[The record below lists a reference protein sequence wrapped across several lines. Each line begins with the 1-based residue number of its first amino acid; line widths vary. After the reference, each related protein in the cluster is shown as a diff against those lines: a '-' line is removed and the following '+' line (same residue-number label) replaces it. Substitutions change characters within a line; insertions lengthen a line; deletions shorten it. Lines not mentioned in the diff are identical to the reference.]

1 MNSHNLINNTIN
13 STVKTIESLQVP
25 HQQSRDSVVQR
36 QSQLTKPEG
45 ALGKLETLSEFIAG
59 VTGVPIPIL
68 HRKTIVVAAA
78 DHGVAEEGVSAYP
91 KEVTPQMVRNFLQGG
106 AAINVLADSFKIDV
120 IVIDAGINIPSPIQ
134 GALVQAS
141 LGKGTKN
148 IAVGPAMSYSKAT
161 ETITRGIEI
170 FNDVHSKRPTNII
183 GLGEMGIGNTTSASA
198 LIAAI
203 SRRKPSTVVGLGTG
217 IDTLQF
223 ERKVM
228 VIERALAVNV
238 DIINDAHHMS
248 GPKKA
253 ISFLAALGGFEIGIL
268 AGIALGAASN
278 RVPIVIDGV
287 TSGIAVLI
295 ANIIAPD
302 LKKFIIPSH
311 LSPEPGHK
319 VVLDILDR
327 GDPMLDLQMR
337 LGEGSGAALAI
348 NLCDIACR
356 LLSDMATFK
365 EAAISTID
373 PIAEMKERK

>member
-1 MNSHNLINNTIN
+1 
-13 STVKTIESLQVP
+13 
-25 HQQSRDSVVQR
+25 
-36 QSQLTKPEG
+36 
-45 ALGKLETLSEFIAG
+45 
-59 VTGVPIPIL
+59 
-68 HRKTIVVAAA
+68 
-78 DHGVAEEGVSAYP
+78 VAEEGVSAYP

-223 ERKVM
+223 ERKVT